1 MSVARFNHII
11 READARA
18 EKINSMI
25 GTAVCFLMDKL
36 DQNPEWRGS
45 SESVPLNF
53 EDATVWNWCMKDDYQ
68 PVDEKT
74 KVWFSRGSLTVYYGE
89 QKNQAPVV
97 HRMEDR

>member
-1 MSVARFNHII
+1 
-11 READARA
+11 
-18 EKINSMI
+18 
-25 GTAVCFLMDKL
+25 MDKL

-74 KVWFSRGSLTVYYGE
+74 KVWFSRCLLYTSNSCFRPFQIGTSQNLWCHSRCQKTGGS
-89 QKNQAPVV
+89 NS
-97 HRMEDR
+97 